1 VKTNKLKFNPNNP
14 RKCSKDKLEKLMRS
28 IESFPEMMKLRPM
41 VYDPET
47 MYVLGGNQ
55 RLAAI
60 RKLGMKDIPDEWAIA
75 ATDLTPEQQKEFV
88 LRDNVQFGDWDFE
101 MLSAEFGEF
110 DLDELGLDMP
120 DINVTPPDATE
131 DDFDEPDIQTVQTDI
146 KRGDIIE
153 IGRHR
158 LMCGD
163 STSESDVA
171 MLMNGQKTNLMLT
184 SPPYFNQREY
194 SQWQDF
200 DSYMLSMNR
209 VAVNAVMDKHGI
221 IFWNIGDDSPNHQ
234 HISAK
239 HSIMLDLCFVYIDA
253 IIWKKQ
259 GVTGIRL
266 AHQKTHNKYYPGFCF
281 EMCLV
286 YQNELGEFPTF
297 ESKYK
302 DAIPMT
308 NVWEISTD
316 PNHEKK
322 HSAPYP
328 IKLPA
333 TAIMCYTNDKLLNVY
348 DPFLGSGTT
357 MVACHQLD
365 RICYGMEISEQ
376 YCQVIV
382 DRMRKLDSSI
392 EIKIN
397 GEIYV

>member
-1 VKTNKLKFNPNNP
+1 
-14 RKCSKDKLEKLMRS
+14 MQ
-28 IESFPEMMKLRPM
+28 
-41 VYDPET
+41 
-47 MYVLGGNQ
+47 VLGGNQ

-60 RKLGMKDIPDEWAIA
+60 KALNMKEIPDTWVKPASELDDTEKQRFIV
-75 ATDLTPEQQKEFV
+75 Q
-88 LRDNVQFGDWDFE
+88 DNHQSGEWDFDILEMDFDAE
-101 MLSAEFGEF
+101 MLGDIGIELPEFNV
-110 DLDELGLDMP
+110 DEP
-120 DINVTPPDATE
+120 EAQE
-131 DDFDEPDIQTVQTDI
+131 DDYEAPEDVQTIETII
-146 KRGDIIE
+146 KRSDIIE

-163 STSESDVA
+163 STSERDVA
-171 MLMNGQKTNLMLT
+171 VLMNGEKTNLMLT

-200 DSYMLSMNR
+200 ESYMFSMNR
-209 VAVNAVMDKHGI
+209 AAYNAIMEKHGI
-221 IFWNIGDDSPNHQ
+221 IFWNIGDDSLNHQ

-239 HSIMLDLCFVYIDA
+239 HSNMLDLCFTYIDA

-297 ESKYK
+297 ENKFK
-302 DAIPMT
+302 DVIPLT
-308 NVWEISTD
+308 NVWEIATD
-316 PNHEKK
+316 PNNEKK

-328 IKLPA
+328 VKLPA

-348 DPFLGSGTT
+348 DPFIGSGTT

-365 RICYGMEISEQ
+365 RICFGMEISPQ
-376 YCQVIV
+376 YCQVVV
-382 DRMRKLDSSI
+382 DRMRKLDPDI
-392 EIKIN
+392 EVKIN
-397 GEIYV
+397 GELQD